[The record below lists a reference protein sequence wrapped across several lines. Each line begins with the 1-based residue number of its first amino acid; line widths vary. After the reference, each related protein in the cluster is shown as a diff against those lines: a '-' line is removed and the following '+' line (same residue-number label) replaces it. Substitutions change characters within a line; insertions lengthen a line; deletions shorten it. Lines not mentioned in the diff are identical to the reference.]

1 MTLHRHSGADDSLRS
16 YPGAVFEDYG
26 FYDEV
31 EGGFFIVVV
40 AGEEQGSLGEAAIS
54 TDLHGGEVID
64 PGAFPD
70 PGMVSDLQVPRILN
84 IYGWVDTDSL
94 PYFGSK
100 QTQQ

>member
-16 YPGAVFEDYG
+16 YPGAVFEDDG

-40 AGEEQGSLGEAAIS
+40 AGEEQGSLGEAAIRAYLDS
-54 TDLHGGEVID
+54 GEVID
-64 PGAFPD
+64 PRVFPD
-70 PGMVSDLQVPRILN
+70 PGMVSDLQVPGVFDVYR
-84 IYGWVDTDSL
+84 WVDADTL

-100 QTQQ
+100 QA